1 MGLNFF
7 GLTPISAKEHRNIV
21 FTQIHEI
28 IFHGKGGYSWGDVY
42 NMPIWLRK
50 FTFAKI
56 KDFYDKESK
65 SISKTSNNSV
75 EVINSDGKI
84 KAPQFLN
91 KTSYK

>member
-1 MGLNFF
+1 
-7 GLTPISAKEHRNIV
+7 
-21 FTQIHEI
+21 
-28 IFHGKGGYSWGDVY
+28 
-42 NMPIWLRK
+42 MPVWLRK

-65 SISKTSNNSV
+65 SIKKAQNNSSNSV

-84 KAPQFLN
+84 KSPQFLN